1 MTTRPG
7 TDTFMWQHIIVAQQS
22 GGPLGEI
29 TGLLVPL
36 AIVFLI
42 FWFLIIRPERKKQ
55 EKHQKFLDALKV
67 GDEVVTTGGIVGTV
81 TTVGDAT
88 VKIRIAK
95 GTKIELLRSSIQGAR
110 EKLVAREA
118 GEEVEEDEED
128 KD

>member
-1 MTTRPG
+1 
-7 TDTFMWQHIIVAQQS
+7 MWHNIVLAQQP

-67 GDEVVTTGGIVGTV
+67 GDQVVTTGGIVGTV
-81 TTVGDAT
+81 TAVDDAT
-88 VKIRIAK
+88 VKLRISKDA
-95 GTKIELLRSSIQGAR
+95 KIELLRSSIQGA
-110 EKLVAREA
+110 KDTLVAKEA
-118 GEEVEEDEED
+118 GEEPDEDEED
-128 KD
+128 ED

>member
-1 MTTRPG
+1 
-7 TDTFMWQHIIVAQQS
+7 MWQNIIIAQQPS
-22 GGPLGEI
+22 GPLGEI

-67 GDEVVTTGGIVGTV
+67 GDDVVTSGGIVGTV
-81 TTVGDAT
+81 TSVDDAT
-88 VKIRIAK
+88 VKVRVSK
-95 GTKIELLRSSIQGAR
+95 DTKMEVLRSSIQGSKDQLIAR
-110 EKLVAREA
+110 ET
-118 GEEVEEDEED
+118 GEEKEDDEEEDEE

>member
-1 MTTRPG
+1 MLHH
-7 TDTFMWQHIIVAQQS
+7 FVIAQQA
-22 GGPLGEI
+22 GGALGEI

-81 TTVGDAT
+81 TSVGDAT
-88 VKIRIAK
+88 AKLRIAK
-95 GTKIELLRSSIQGAR
+95 DAKIEVLRSSIQGSR
-110 EKLVAREA
+110 ENLVARETGA
-118 GEEVEEDEED
+118 DTEEDEKDTDED
-128 KD
+128 

>member
-1 MTTRPG
+1 
-7 TDTFMWQHIIVAQQS
+7 MWQHIIVAQQS